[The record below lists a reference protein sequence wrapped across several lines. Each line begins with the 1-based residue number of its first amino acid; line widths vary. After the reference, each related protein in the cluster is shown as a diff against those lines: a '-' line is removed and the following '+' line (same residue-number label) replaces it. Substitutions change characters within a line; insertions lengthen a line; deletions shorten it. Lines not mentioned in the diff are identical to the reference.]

1 MGLKWNENGKIKN
14 KPRLMHIYNSF
25 GYPTLILG
33 YPAAVARMLIIQY
46 GDAGLTKL
54 RVL

>member
-1 MGLKWNENGKIKN
+1 MGLEWDKNGKIKN

-33 YPAAVARMLIIQY
+33 YPEAVAGMLIIQY
-46 GDAGLTKL
+46 GDVGLKIL